1 MRTQKYFRSSLL
13 STRKKPKQSEVVA
26 VDSCFATL
34 ARQHRATNSEAL
46 LWKYPLCARSLNS
59 NTDHAISCVS
69 VRVALMFRK
78 TNRWPKP
85 TLENMDRTVQNAQ
98 HIGSINWICGP
109 KIQTNVY
116 GNWFLLSIH
125 AADVISQHN
134 IFRRSL
140 AIYLKHVHVKI
151 IILQQNIVALLIK
164 DVVSVCENICR
175 LKIIWISLYRINW
188 IGGPTFMVI
197 DFVHTHRRC
206 D

>member
-34 ARQHRATNSEAL
+34 ARQHRATNREAL

-85 TLENMDRTVQNAQ
+85 TLENMDRTMQNAQ

-125 AADVISQHN
+125 TADVISQHN
-134 IFRRSL
+134 IFKTLFS
-140 AIYLKHVHVKI
+140 
-151 IILQQNIVALLIK
+151 NISKTRAR
-164 DVVSVCENICR
+164 ENNYSTTEHC
-175 LKIIWISLYRINW
+175 STAN
-188 IGGPTFMVI
+188 
-197 DFVHTHRRC
+197 
-206 D
+206 